1 MKYKKIALIGM
12 MGSGKSSTAKVLA
25 EKLNFELQEL
35 DEIFEKEENISIAN
49 FFKKNGEENFRT
61 KETQILKNALK
72 KDNTVISCGGG
83 IIIKK
88 ENRNLLFK
96 DDILTIYLKADKN
109 TILKR
114 IKNDTTRPLLNTK
127 NQLEAIEEIL
137 SKREIFYRQAKYTIE
152 TDNKSIEE
160 IIKEIEKIN
169 E

>member
-35 DEIFEKEENISIAN
+35 DEIFEKEENISIAD

-83 IIIKK
+83 IIIKE
-88 ENRNLLFK
+88 ENKNLLFK

-137 SKREIFYRQAKYTIE
+137 SKRENFYKQAKYIIE

>member
-35 DEIFEKEENISIAN
+35 DEIFEKEENISIAD

-83 IIIKK
+83 IIIKE
-88 ENRNLLFK
+88 ENRDLLFK

-137 SKREIFYRQAKYTIE
+137 SKRENFYKQAKYIIE